1 MSLRNKKI
9 LLGIT
14 GSISAYKSAYL
25 CRLFVKEGAKVQVI
39 MTEFAKEFIS
49 PLTMSTL
56 SGNPVLEA
64 THNPNTG
71 EWNSHVDLGIWAD
84 AFVIAPASLN
94 TMGKMAHGI
103 ADNLLTTTY
112 VSAKCPVFVAPAMDI
127 DMYRHKVNQDNMKKL
142 KKYGCFFIEP
152 ESGELASG
160 LCGRGRLA
168 EPETIIETIQNHFNR
183 ALPLTGKTFMV
194 SAGPTYEKLDP
205 VRFIGNYSSG
215 KMGFAIAENLA
226 DKGADVILIT
236 GPTDKKTE
244 HENIERIDIVS
255 AEDLYNAC
263 LSFFPSVDGAV
274 MAAAVADYTPAKA
287 SKDKMKSKSEK
298 LNIELSPTKD
308 VAAELGKI
316 KTKNQ
321 ILVGFALETSD
332 EQKNAEDKLKKKNL
346 DFIVLNSLNDKG
358 AGFNYDTNKISI
370 LDNSGKIDKFKLKKK
385 NEVASDIVNKIVM
398 YTNATK

>member
-71 EWNSHVDLGIWAD
+71 EWNSHVNLGIWAD

-112 VSAKCPVFVAPAMDI
+112 VSAKCPVFVAPAMDL

>member
-112 VSAKCPVFVAPAMDI
+112 VSAKCPVFVAPAMDL